1 MSSPWRATGRLGVP
15 SSGLAFGP
23 AEAVGGPSR
32 GAVLILVL
40 LALSPFAVALLFG
53 AMPVADLP
61 EAVSAPHPALP
72 WIGVG
77 ILALVGAGLLRR
89 VRVREKALRQ
99 EKTALEE
106 RLRTVADLSHA
117 FEVSAVILRDLDGTI
132 RRWSAGCERLFGFT
146 AAEALGQRAHE
157 LLGTRFPDGGRRGV
171 QDALLAHGEWQGEL
185 RHRRRGGEAVI
196 VASHWT
202 LRQEAGVAGTV
213 VEVHADATALKAAE
227 AALRAG
233 EARLRLAQEVAGIG
247 TWEWDPEADSFV
259 WSPEHSAL
267 FGTPGGTPPATLEG
281 FLALV
286 HPDDRAGV
294 RAGAWRALESGEYE
308 AEFRILRPGRDGS
321 EDTRWLLGRGRRMP
335 GPAGRLGPILGVH
348 MDFTA
353 RKEAEERQALLMR
366 EVDHRA
372 KNALA
377 VVQAVL
383 RLTKADS
390 PQAFG
395 RAIEGRVAALARA
408 QTLLTESRWMGADL
422 MAMLRGEL
430 DPFLGNA
437 GSTRVTLDG
446 PPLTVA
452 PMAAQPLSM
461 TLHELATNSA
471 KYGSLSL
478 PGGALD
484 LSWSVDPV
492 ADRLRLRWAESG
504 GPSVAGP
511 PAGRGFG
518 SRVIRTTIH
527 DQLGG
532 EVTLDWQP
540 SGLVCLIELPLGR
553 VVARADGGRR
563 G

>member
-1 MSSPWRATGRLGVP
+1 MSRPAIPGLVPAAALTRLGA
-15 SSGLAFGP
+15 LLLL
-23 AEAVGGPSR
+23 GG
-32 GAVLILVL
+32 
-40 LALSPFAVALLFG
+40 AVALSLPDVLSALAGPALWAGIG
-53 AMPVADLP
+53 AMLTAGL
-61 EAVSAPHPALP
+61 
-72 WIGVG
+72 
-77 ILALVGAGLLRR
+77 GAGLVQRSR
-89 VRVREKALRQ
+89 HREQALRQ

-106 RLRTVADLSHA
+106 RLRVAADLSQA
-117 FEVSAVILRDLDGTI
+117 FEKSAVLLRDADGTI
-132 RRWSAGCERLFGFT
+132 RHWSAGCERLFGFA
-146 AAEALGQRAHE
+146 AAEAIGQRAHE
-157 LLGTRFPDGGRRGV
+157 LLGTRFPDGGRRAA
-171 QDALLAHGEWQGEL
+171 QDHLAATGEWQGEL
-185 RHRRRGGEAVI
+185 RHRRRDGRPVVVAAHWILRREA
-196 VASHWT
+196 AT
-202 LRQEAGVAGTV
+202 GAV

-247 TWEWDPEADSFV
+247 TWEWDPEADGFL

-267 FGTPGGTPPATLEG
+267 FGAAAGSPGPTTLES

-286 HPDDRAGV
+286 HPDDRPAV

-308 AEFRILRPGRDGS
+308 AEFRILRPGRDGG
-321 EDTRWLLGRGRRMP
+321 EEVRWLLGRGRRMP
-335 GPAGRLGPILGVH
+335 GLAGRLGPILGVH

-353 RKEAEERQALLMR
+353 RKEAEERQSLLMR

-383 RLTKADS
+383 RLTKADN
-390 PQAFG
+390 ARDFG

-422 MAMLRGEL
+422 LAMLRGEL

-437 GSTRVTLDG
+437 GSTRVSLDG

-461 TLHELATNSA
+461 TLHELATNAA
-471 KYGSLSL
+471 KYGSLST

-484 LSWSVDPV
+484 LTWTADH
-492 ADRLRLRWAESG
+492 ARDRLRLRWAETG
-504 GPSVAGP
+504 GPPLAGP

-532 EVTLDWQP
+532 EVSFEWQP
-540 SGLVCLIELPLGR
+540 TGLVCLMELPLGR
-553 VVARADGGRR
+553 VVARPDGGRR
-563 G
+563 A